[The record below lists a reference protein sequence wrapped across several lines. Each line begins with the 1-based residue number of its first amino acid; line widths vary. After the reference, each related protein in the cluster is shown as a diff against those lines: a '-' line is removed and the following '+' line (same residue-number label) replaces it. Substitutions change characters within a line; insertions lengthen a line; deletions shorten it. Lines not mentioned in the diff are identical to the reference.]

1 MKTAYAV
8 VEMQYEYDDNRYNS
22 QGYGAP
28 KKVYLNREKAL
39 KECEQMLQTWFSNY
53 EVSDYTYDIDDA
65 FSEEGRKKL
74 IELLPMISIH
84 NEIEIEDSGDVSF
97 EEFSRIF
104 RKLVISTEWSG
115 LSDILNEVLVRPYRV
130 IEVELE
136 D

>member
-22 QGYGAP
+22 QVYGAP

-39 KECEQMLQTWFSNY
+39 KECEQMLQIWFSNH
-53 EVSDYTYDIDDA
+53 EVSDYTYDTGV

-74 IELLPMISIH
+74 IELLPMISTH
-84 NEIEIEDSGDVSF
+84 NEIEIEDSSDVSF
-97 EEFSRIF
+97 EEYSRIF
-104 RKLVISTEWSG
+104 RELVISTEWSG
-115 LSDILNEVLVRPYRV
+115 LSDILKEVLVRPYQV

-136 D
+136 E